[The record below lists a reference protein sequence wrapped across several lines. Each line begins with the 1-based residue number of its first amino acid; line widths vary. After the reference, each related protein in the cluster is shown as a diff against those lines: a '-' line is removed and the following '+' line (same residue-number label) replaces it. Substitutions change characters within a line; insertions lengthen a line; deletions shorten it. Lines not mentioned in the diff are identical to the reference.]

1 MKTVAIAIRSLSSVS
16 FLLVACGL
24 YGQSYLG
31 HAIKTANLRSG
42 PGTEYEKLLT
52 TQPGDNLFI
61 YDVQI
66 VGDFYKVIHIETNTE
81 GFVHRSLVQLDTP
94 STANSGGLFT
104 PTGRTSTYQSDL
116 EVFNN
121 TGLTLTLRL
130 NGRTYVFTPRERSTL
145 ELGPGS
151 YSYVAS
157 APGVIP
163 DHGTE
168 RIESGTS
175 YSWQFYIVTR

>member
-1 MKTVAIAIRSLSSVS
+1 MWTVSNMIRSLGIV
-16 FLLVACGL
+16 FCLFVGGGL

-31 HAIKTANLRSG
+31 HASKPANLRSG
-42 PGTEYEKLLT
+42 PSTEYDKLLT
-52 TQPGDNLFI
+52 AQPGDNLFI
-61 YDVQI
+61 YDAQI
-66 VGDFYKVIHIETNTE
+66 DGDFYKVIHIATNTE
-81 GFVHRSLVQLDTP
+81 GFVHRSLVRLDTP
-94 STANSGGLFT
+94 SAANSGGLFI
-104 PTGRTSTYQSDL
+104 PTGRTASYRSDL

-121 TGLTLTLRL
+121 TELTLTLKM
-130 NGRTYVFTPRERSTL
+130 NGRTYVFSPKERNTL

-157 APGVIP
+157 APGVVP

-168 RIESGTS
+168 RIDSGTS